1 MSTRSLGLI
10 SVLAIATAPA
20 CLASNTWTID
30 SAHSSADFS
39 VRHMMISNVKGDFR
53 KVEGT
58 IDYDGKNAKTLKVDA
73 TIDASTVNTGEKG
86 RDEHLKGGDF
96 FDVEKYP
103 KMSFKSKSA
112 KKLGKDK
119 IEVKGDL
126 TMKGVT
132 KEVTLIVDGPT
143 AEIKDPHG
151 GYKIGASATTKI
163 NRKDFGIT
171 YGKLMDNGGAMIG
184 DDVAISLEIEAGK
197 KQ

>member
-1 MSTRSLGLI
+1 MSTRSIGLLSFI
-10 SVLAIATAPA
+10 AIATAPA
-20 CLASNTWTID
+20 CLASNVWTID

-58 IDYDGKNAKTLKVDA
+58 IDYDGKNAKSLKIEA

-103 KMSFKSKSA
+103 KMTFKSKSA
-112 KKLGKDK
+112 KKVGKDK
-119 IEVKGDL
+119 IEVVGEL

-132 KEVTLIVDGPT
+132 KDVTLTVDGPT

-151 GYKIGASATTKI
+151 GFKIGAAATTKI